1 MKTTHI
7 LKILNGKGGD
17 YPDSWFNPEILEM
30 GIQVELEHTSRR
42 DVAKII
48 AKQHVVELGN
58 GYYPRLLEMEAELK
72 REKELARLLGR

>member
-1 MKTTHI
+1 MKTPHV

-17 YPDSWFNPEILEM
+17 YPDSYFDRNILEI

-48 AKQHVVELGN
+48 AKQHIVELGN
-58 GYYPRLLEMEAELK
+58 GYYPRLLEMESELK
-72 REKELARLLGR
+72 REQELFQFING